1 VAVRGLNATD
11 HYNGIKIWY
20 VHADGSVSRE

>member
-1 VAVRGLNATD
+1 VNATD

-20 VHADGSVSRE
+20 VRADGKVTHV